1 MHSLMIDKIVAE
13 GTPAQMR
20 EMRDWIVDV
29 VHKLK
34 KDDFAAYICA
44 EKHLHHIVWGD
55 HLGEPLAT
63 KWVSKMKNKDGSCGA
78 HWTIDQTTQ
87 VAKDRSIS
95 YDKWD
100 WYAVLNMVYSDYFN
114 ARYDINTYVE
124 LAKDWLKDEDIGA
137 GKLLDYYYYV
147 VCHK

>member
-29 VHKLK
+29 VHKLQ

-63 KWVSKMKNKDGSCGA
+63 KWVSKMKN
-78 HWTIDQTTQ
+78 
-87 VAKDRSIS
+87 KDRSIS